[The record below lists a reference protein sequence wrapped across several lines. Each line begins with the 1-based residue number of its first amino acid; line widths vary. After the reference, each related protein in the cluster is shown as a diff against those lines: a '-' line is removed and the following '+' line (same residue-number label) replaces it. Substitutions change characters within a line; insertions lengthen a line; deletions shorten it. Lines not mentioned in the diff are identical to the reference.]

1 MKPRSSTALTF
12 AMILLTAGTLA
23 VGGPAYAD
31 KKEKNEKAEMAAA
44 AKVTIEQT
52 IKTASGKVSGKV
64 IEAELEKKHNKLAW
78 EVEVV
83 TADNKVMEVHIDA
96 QTGAIIDVEEED

>member
-1 MKPRSSTALTF
+1 MKGLVCKVCGFIAISGKAPEKCPVC
-12 AMILLTAGTLA
+12 G
-23 VGGPAYAD
+23 AD
-31 KKEKNEKAEMAAA
+31 KISFAEKEDA
-44 AKVTIEQT
+44 
-52 IKTASGKVSGKV
+52 IKTPKDTNNLT
-64 IEAELEKKHNKLAW
+64 ELEKKHNKLAW